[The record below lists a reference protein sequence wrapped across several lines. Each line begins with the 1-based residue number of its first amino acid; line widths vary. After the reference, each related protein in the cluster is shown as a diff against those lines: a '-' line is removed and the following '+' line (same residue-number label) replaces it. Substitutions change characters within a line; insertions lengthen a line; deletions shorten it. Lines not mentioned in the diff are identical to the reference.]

1 MADHLEAKLTLPY
14 LVNNGPKIRKDALIF
29 LTKSYDM
36 LKLFGLN
43 VLILQKSLFKDIVEF
58 NDSNIFIIKKTSDSL
73 GTFFIFTLLFD
84 NKEDD

>member
-1 MADHLEAKLTLPY
+1 
-14 LVNNGPKIRKDALIF
+14 
-29 LTKSYDM
+29 M

-73 GTFFIFTLLFD
+73 GTFFILFIV
-84 NKEDD
+84 